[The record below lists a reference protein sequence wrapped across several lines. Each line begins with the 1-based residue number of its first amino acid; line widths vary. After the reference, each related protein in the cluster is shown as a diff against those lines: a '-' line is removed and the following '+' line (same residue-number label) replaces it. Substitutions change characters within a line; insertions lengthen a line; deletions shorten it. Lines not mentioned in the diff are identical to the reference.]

1 MILYEEELSPIEGSM
16 RLGTFYS
23 CVCFRILVRL
33 SEKLSC
39 KAKVF
44 SHDFSQEFQRGVPK

>member
-1 MILYEEELSPIEGSM
+1 MKKSLLSPIEGSM